1 MKLTPEEK
9 ETIICYNEGQQ
20 TASVYTHNMA
30 LRHRLEKLAA
40 EHPDDCKLE
49 KTSHSGQAVDYIV
62 PKAWVK
68 IKPLPRLT
76 AEQREAMA
84 ERGRNLASKRQN
96 ER

>member
-40 EHPDDCKLE
+40 ERPNDCKLE
-49 KTSHSGQAVDYIV
+49 KTSHSGQAVDYII

-68 IKPLPRLT
+68 INPPRG
-76 AEQREAMA
+76 ASEAQLEA
-84 ERGRNLASKRQN
+84 LARARGKVKSSI
-96 ER
+96 